1 MFFSQI
7 LKTLLITLTLILN
20 FDRLVLIQCNIGIF
34 KGGFS
39 QNSVITVNPQF
50 YNPHTMNIL
59 HITKDINRYGKTH
72 DKLHSHY
79 R

>member
-1 MFFSQI
+1 M
-7 LKTLLITLTLILN
+7 
-20 FDRLVLIQCNIGIF
+20 QCNIGIF

-59 HITKDINRYGKTH
+59 NIITKDISRYGKTH